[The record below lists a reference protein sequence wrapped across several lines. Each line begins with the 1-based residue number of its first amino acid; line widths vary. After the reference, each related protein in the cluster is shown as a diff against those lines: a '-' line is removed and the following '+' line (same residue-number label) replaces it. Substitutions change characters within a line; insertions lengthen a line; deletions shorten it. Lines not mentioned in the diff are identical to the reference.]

1 MHSKLNKYNYILL
14 KYFMYLNKY
23 EKGSLISTLFIIHI
37 LNSACLFMLFGYTAT
52 LHNVIPPLEWILPP
66 LISLICF
73 HWIVLCIFYCRFVRI
88 GIYWNSI
95 FMLLILIL
103 SVLCKKSIFQDYH
116 DFYLVFILSI
126 GTIEMFSMV
135 PSFIFLYIILP
146 LF

>member
-1 MHSKLNKYNYILL
+1 
-14 KYFMYLNKY
+14 MYLNKY

-126 GTIEMFSMV
+126 Y
-135 PSFIFLYIILP
+135 IFNIYLYILYIYNIYIYFNKTLKCFQWY
-146 LF
+146 LLT